1 MLGCCYAAWK
11 RRGAGRKWLSC
22 RVFACS
28 GRLQHFVLRSHH
40 HPTPSPPKRHRAFT
54 DKQVPLCSVCGST
67 RTQSLYLHG
76 RRHVIRGRTGK
87 QNSPSH
93 LASSSQNQDIL
104 CPKTTPHA
112 LHVLT
117 LDPPP
122 HPPPRTITRARV
134 RRSAPA
140 SKKKRSSNNKSS
152 TRTETAP
159 RQAQRPPPRARN
171 LLRARRQRQ
180 KATPRRPRLT
190 PAARSVPWRRGG
202 GRRPRCL

>member
-104 CPKTTPHA
+104 CLRPRHTPCTCSPWTPHPT
-112 LHVLT
+112 LH
-117 LDPPP
+117 
-122 HPPPRTITRARV
+122 H
-134 RRSAPA
+134 APSPGREYEEA
-140 SKKKRSSNNKSS
+140 H
-152 TRTETAP
+152 
-159 RQAQRPPPRARN
+159 PRARRRGAATT
-171 LLRARRQRQ
+171 RAARERRQHR
-180 KATPRRPRLT
+180 
-190 PAARSVPWRRGG
+190 
-202 GRRPRCL
+202 GRRSGHHHGRGTC